1 MKKDRLQTLFLEQLT
16 KLPIISIAAEK
27 AGVARR
33 TVYNWR
39 EDPEFAKQMEAAI
52 EEGEALLN
60 DLGESQLVS
69 LMRDRNWPAISFWLR
84 HRNPKFRDKLEVTAR
99 IEKIEELPPE
109 QKEALKKYY
118 ALRDIEIKDH
128 EQK

>member
-39 EDPEFAKQMEAAI
+39 EDPEFAKQMEGEDSMGPQTTEPDGLPVKADGNNVSIDRESRMLAENAMRFQVAASLAQSELHSI
-52 EEGEALLN
+52 KSAIQ
-60 DLGESQLVS
+60 ESAS
-69 LMRDRNWPAISFWLR
+69 
-84 HRNPKFRDKLEVTAR
+84 
-99 IEKIEELPPE
+99 
-109 QKEALKKYY
+109 
-118 ALRDIEIKDH
+118 
-128 EQK
+128 